1 MKSRIIKNYSNWL
14 NEDLAQQAAVPAQ
27 PAADGIAFIAASAS
41 ASNLADATKFG
52 FKKDMV
58 YTMTMRDL
66 GMLRFLDTDGSKFGG
81 PSTQNSTNPQGQPT
95 AAKITINL
103 DSTTKVA
110 KPGDDM
116 LEINGK
122 KIYEAG
128 TLLIKKAEMSGP
140 ITIKASN
147 NGMLLLIRFGN
158 ALADMETKFKFYIG
172 NCKNFAAKFTLG
184 KAVAEADAR
193 GFTYYWAKP
202 GTLSPTS
209 NGLVSSVAIAT
220 LELLGLKDHIAV
232 TDGVFGSYYKWVAG
246 KDAAGAST
254 EITNKIAGFVNR
266 NRMVTNSPL
275 PDTTSALATIT
286 KKDMDALVQYDDRKN
301 KFKLK
306 PEGTKRIKEAI
317 IKIATAIA
325 PVKPPVDFGDAND
338 VFAGYGDIIKTGL
351 MTKAVDYNI
360 STWFENVQAKQ
371 DWISGGKA
379 PGGSGQN
386 KATQGEGQVG
396 R

>member
-14 NEDLAQQAAVPAQ
+14 NEDQTQPAAAPAQ

-52 FKKDMV
+52 FKKDIV
-58 YTMTMRDL
+58 YTITMKDL
-66 GMLRFLDTDGSKFGG
+66 GRLRFLDTDGSKFGG
-81 PSTQNSTNPQGQPT
+81 PSAQ
-95 AAKITINL
+95 ITVNL
-103 DSTTKVA
+103 DSTEKVA

-128 TLLIKKAEMSGP
+128 TLLIKKAEMPGP

-147 NGMLLLIRFGN
+147 NGMLVLIRFGN
-158 ALADMETKFKFYIG
+158 ALADMATRFKFYTG

-202 GTLSPTS
+202 GTLGPTS

-254 EITNKIAGFVNR
+254 EITNKIAGFVKG
-266 NRMVTNSPL
+266 NRMVTNAPL
-275 PDTTSALATIT
+275 PDTTAALATIT
-286 KKDMDALVQYDDRKN
+286 RNDIDALVQYDERNN

-306 PEGTKRIKEAI
+306 PEGMKRIKEAI

-325 PVKPPVDFGDAND
+325 PVKPPVDFGEAND

-360 STWFENVQAKQ
+360 STWFDSVQKEQ
-371 DWISGGKA
+371 EWISGGNA

>member
-1 MKSRIIKNYSNWL
+1 MKSRIIKDYSNWL
-14 NEDLAQQAAVPAQ
+14 NEDQTQPAAAPAQ
-27 PAADGIAFIAASAS
+27 PAADGIAFIGASAS
-41 ASNLADATKFG
+41 ASNLGDATKFG
-52 FKKDMV
+52 FKKDIV
-58 YTMTMRDL
+58 YTITMKDL

-81 PSTQNSTNPQGQPT
+81 PSSQ
-95 AAKITINL
+95 ITVNL
-103 DSTTKVA
+103 DSTEKVA

-122 KIYEAG
+122 KIYETG
-128 TLLIKKAEMSGP
+128 TLLIKKAETPGP

-158 ALADMETKFKFYIG
+158 ALADMATRFKFDIG

-202 GTLSPTS
+202 GTLGPTS
-209 NGLVSSVAIAT
+209 NSLIESVAIAT
-220 LELLGLKDHIAV
+220 LGLLGLKDHIAV
-232 TDGVFGSYYKWVAG
+232 TDGSYYKLVAG

-254 EITNKIAGFVNR
+254 EITNRIAGVVKG
-266 NRMVTNSPL
+266 NRMFTNAPL
-275 PDTTSALATIT
+275 PDTTAALATIT
-286 KKDMDALVQYDDRKN
+286 VKDMDVLVQYDERNN

-306 PEGTKRIKEAI
+306 PEGANRIKEAI
-317 IKIATAIA
+317 TKIATAIA

-351 MTKAVDYNI
+351 MTYNSAYNI
-360 STWFENVQAKQ
+360 SAWFDRVQKKQ
-371 DWISGGKA
+371 EWISGSKS
-379 PGGSGQN
+379 PGGSGGQTT
-386 KATQGEGQVG
+386 ATQGEGQVG